1 MTVKD
6 VKITGELTERIF
18 LEEKMGKDAKKT
30 LLAFFAE
37 HILHGANG
45 IIDDETGNTMVFQFT
60 KGKTFPVPVVPFI
73 DFERGR
79 IDIDELLVYVYLCY
93 VVHTSKNSNV
103 KIRVDMISKRTGL
116 SKKKVKDVLNS
127 LYEKETYI
135 KDLGKGMIDVYLLS
149 SKLLSDLELAKELHE
164 KSELE
169 GGDSTPI
176 PRELMENYHK
186 YDLSNTELAIV
197 LMFMSY
203 AYKGTY
209 TYEEIIKE
217 IIEKHPETPEFQ
229 IQSAV
234 RKAENHGFF
243 KLVKLS
249 NGNTQLIYED

>member
-1 MTVKD
+1 MVVKD
-6 VKITGELTERIF
+6 VKITGELTEGIF
-18 LEEKMGKDAKKT
+18 LEEKMGKNAKKT

-37 HILHGANG
+37 HILHGTKGMIDGEGNE
-45 IIDDETGNTMVFQFT
+45 IIFNFT
-60 KGKTFPVPVVPFI
+60 KGKNFPVPVVPFI

-79 IDIDELLVYVYLCY
+79 IDIDELLVYMYLCY
-93 VVHTSKNSNV
+93 VVHTSNNSNV

-135 KDLGKGMIDVYLLS
+135 TDLGKGMIDVYLLS
-149 SKLLSDLELAKELHE
+149 KDLLSQLERGKELHE

-169 GGDSTPI
+169 GGESTPI
-176 PRELMENYHK
+176 PTELMDNYHK
-186 YDLSNTELAIV
+186 YGLSSTELALV

-217 IIEKHPETPEFQ
+217 IIEKHPETHELQ

-234 RKAENHGFF
+234 SKAENHGFF

>member
-18 LEEKMGKDAKKT
+18 LEEKMGGNARKT

-60 KGKTFPVPVVPFI
+60 KGKTFPVPVLPFI

-93 VVHTSKNSNV
+93 VVHTSNNSNV
-103 KIRVDMISKRTGL
+103 KIRVDMISKRTDL
-116 SKKKVKDVLNS
+116 SKKKVRDVLNS

-135 KDLGKGMIDVYLLS
+135 TDLGKGMIDVYLLS
-149 SKLLSDLELAKELHE
+149 SKLLSGLERIKELHE
-164 KSELE
+164 TSELE
-169 GGDSTPI
+169 GGESTPI
-176 PRELMENYHK
+176 PTELMENYHK
-186 YDLSNTELAIV
+186 YGLSSIELAIL
-197 LMFMSY
+197 LMFMRY
-203 AYKGTY
+203 AYEGTY
-209 TYEEIIKE
+209 TYEGIVGEIIG
-217 IIEKHPETPEFQ
+217 KHPETTEFQ

>member
-18 LEEKMGKDAKKT
+18 LEEKIGKDAKKT
-30 LLAFFAE
+30 LLLFFAE
-37 HILHGANG
+37 HILNGAKG
-45 IIDDETGNTMVFQFT
+45 MIDDEGNKIVFKFT
-60 KGKTFPVPVVPFI
+60 EGKKFPVPIVPFI

-79 IDIDELLVYVYLCY
+79 IDIDELLVYTYLCY
-93 VVHTSKNSNV
+93 VVHTSKNSNI
-103 KIRVDMISKRTGL
+103 KIRLDMVSKRTGL
-116 SKKKVKDVLNS
+116 SKKKVREVLNS
-127 LYEKETYI
+127 LYEKENYLT
-135 KDLGKGMIDVYLLS
+135 DLGNGMIDVYLLS
-149 SKLLSDLELAKELHE
+149 KKLLYELELAKELHE

-169 GGDSTPI
+169 GGESTPI

-186 YDLSNTELAIV
+186 YGLSNTELAI
-197 LMFMSY
+197 LLKFMTY

-209 TYEEIIKE
+209 TYEKITQE
-217 IIEKHPETPEFQ
+217 IIEKHPETTEFQ

-249 NGNTQLIYED
+249 NGNMQLVYEN

>member
-6 VKITGELTERIF
+6 VKFTGELSEGIF
-18 LEEKMGKDAKKT
+18 LDERMSSNAKKT
-30 LLAFFAE
+30 LLLFFAE
-37 HILHGANG
+37 YISHGTNSM
-45 IIDDETGNTMVFQFT
+45 IDELGDKIEFNFT
-60 KGKTFPVPVVPFI
+60 KGKTFPVPVIPFI

-79 IDIDELLVYVYLCY
+79 IDINELLVYTYLCY
-93 VVHTSKNSNV
+93 VAHTSNNSNV
-103 KIRVDMISKRTGL
+103 KIRIDMISKRTGF

-135 KDLGKGMIDVYLLS
+135 TDLGKGMIDVYLLS
-149 SKLLSDLELAKELHE
+149 KDLLSQLERGKELHE

-169 GGDSTPI
+169 GGESTPV
-176 PRELMENYHK
+176 PRELIENYHK
-186 YDLSNTELAIV
+186 YDLSNAELAIV

-217 IIEKHPETPEFQ
+217 IIGKHSEVPEFQ

-249 NGNTQLIYED
+249 DGNTQLIYED

>member
-1 MTVKD
+1 MTVQD

-18 LEEKMGKDAKKT
+18 LEEKMGKDVKKT
-30 LLAFFAE
+30 LLLFFKE
-37 HILHGANG
+37 HILNGAKG
-45 IIDDETGNTMVFQFT
+45 MIDEDGNKITFKFSE
-60 KGKTFPVPVVPFI
+60 GKKFPVPVVPFI

-79 IDIDELLVYVYLCY
+79 IDIDELLVYMYLCY
-93 VVHTSKNSNV
+93 VVHTSNNSNV

-135 KDLGKGMIDVYLLS
+135 TDLGKGMIDVYLLS
-149 SKLLSDLELAKELHE
+149 KDLLSQLERGKELHE

-169 GGDSTPI
+169 GGESTPI

-217 IIEKHPETPEFQ
+217 IIEKHPEAPEFQ
-229 IQSAV
+229 VQSAV